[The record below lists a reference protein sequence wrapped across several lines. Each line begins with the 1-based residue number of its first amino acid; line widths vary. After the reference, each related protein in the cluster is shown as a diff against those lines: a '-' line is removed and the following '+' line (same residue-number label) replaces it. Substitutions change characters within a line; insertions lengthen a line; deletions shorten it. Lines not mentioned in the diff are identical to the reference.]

1 MYYGYN
7 KNVVSE
13 KLPTLSAWLYGQKSF
28 LILIGYNRC
37 IYFSGFNRKVFNTMS
52 QGRPYPR
59 KDSSPKQRINEQIRI
74 PEVLVIDEKGVT
86 RGVMPTKEAIK
97 LADSVQLDLVEVA
110 PNAKPPVCRIL
121 DYGKYKYEQ
130 NKKAKSP
137 QNNQIKIKEIRLRP
151 NIGAHDMMVRVNQA
165 KGFINDKCKVQ
176 VTMTFS
182 GREIIYVE
190 DGEKRIR
197 ELVEA
202 LQDIARVDSMPKRM
216 GKKITCVL
224 CPIGLKSG
232 SSDSGKPLEFPSEE
246 KAPVP
251 AHTAD
256 GGSRPSRPA
265 GDKPRSD
272 GSRPQRPAGDRPRRP
287 GGNSRPNGGSGSK
300 RPQ

>member
-1 MYYGYN
+1 
-7 KNVVSE
+7 
-13 KLPTLSAWLYGQKSF
+13 
-28 LILIGYNRC
+28 
-37 IYFSGFNRKVFNTMS
+37 MS

-74 PEVLVIDEKGVT
+74 SEVLVIDEKGVS

-137 QNNQIKIKEIRLRP
+137 QSNQVKTKEIRISP
-151 NIGAHDMMVRVNQA
+151 NIGSHDMLVRVNQA

-182 GREIIYVE
+182 GREIIYVDE
-190 DGEKRIR
+190 GEKRIQ

-202 LQDIARVDSMPKRM
+202 LKDIARVDSMPKRM
-216 GKKITCVL
+216 GKKLTCIL
-224 CPIGLKSG
+224 APLSLPKSS
-232 SSDSGKPLEFPSEE
+232 SSDANKKPAASSEDG
-246 KAPVP
+246 AAARP
-251 AHTAD
+251 AD
-256 GGSRPSRPA
+256 GAPRPPRPAGDRPRPSDGSRPPRPA
-265 GDKPRSD
+265 GDKPR
-272 GSRPQRPAGDRPRRP
+272 RP
-287 GGNSRPNGGSGSK
+287 GGPSRPSNGGNSGSSSR